1 MEPFLKCGLTFATLQ
16 LPGNELSLIERLQS
30 WDIGF
35 AKISAPTFRNLPDK
49 LSMPTALDGFKPIDG
64 LDGFKYLIFFQEIF
78 QKIQN
83 LIH

>member
-1 MEPFLKCGLTFATLQ
+1 
-16 LPGNELSLIERLQS
+16 
-30 WDIGF
+30 
-35 AKISAPTFRNLPDK
+35 
-49 LSMPTALDGFKPIDG
+49 MPTALDGFKPIDG

>member
-1 MEPFLKCGLTFATLQ
+1 MWFDFCNIATSR
-16 LPGNELSLIERLQS
+16 ERIEFNREIAKLRY
-30 WDIGF
+30 WF